1 MDGSASHL
9 GRMTGASR
17 SDVSDAPAFARPF
30 LRRLSS
36 LWRYGT
42 MAVTLPD
49 GTQMTIGGDDGAIGE
64 GPQAVWTLTRWRAFL
79 RLLTR
84 GDIGF
89 AEGYMAGEWDTPDL
103 TALLTAFALNY
114 DALDQIMS
122 GVPMLR
128 GVNAIVHALQRN
140 SRTGSRRNI
149 MSHYDLGNDFYAQ
162 WLDPSMTYSAAL
174 FDPPTLSLPEA
185 QTRKYEALARSIS
198 IERDHEVLEIG
209 CGWGGFS
216 AYAAGTLGAR
226 VTAITLSPS
235 QAEVARKRIFEQG
248 LSERVDVQLI
258 DYRDVQGCY
267 DRIASIEMFEAVG
280 EAYWPTYFDRVHDL
294 LKPDGRAGLQII
306 TIDDALFDSYRKRP
320 DFIQLHVFPGGMLPS
335 EPALWATIGKAGLT
349 GEVTQRFGQ
358 DYGRT
363 LGLWLRAFDDVWP
376 RIEPLGYDARFRR
389 LWRYYLAYCEAGFGT
404 GRTDVVQLA
413 LSKV

>member
-1 MDGSASHL
+1 MDGSVSHSK
-9 GRMTGASR
+9 GMTGASQ
-17 SDVSDAPAFARPF
+17 SDVSAVPPFARPF
-30 LRRLSS
+30 MRRLSS

-42 MAVTLPD
+42 LAVTLPD
-49 GTQMTIGGDDGAIGE
+49 GTPMTIGGDDGAVGE

-103 TALLTAFALNY
+103 AALLTAFALNY

-128 GVNAIVHALQRN
+128 GFNALAHALQHN
-140 SRTGSRRNI
+140 SRSGSRRNI

-174 FDPPTLSLPEA
+174 FDPPALTLAEA
-185 QTRKYEALARSIS
+185 QTRKYEALARSID
-198 IERDHEVLEIG
+198 IQRDQTVLEIG

-216 AYAAGTLGAR
+216 LYAAGTLGAK

-235 QAEVARKRIFEQG
+235 QAEVARRRIFQRG
-248 LSERVDVQLI
+248 LAERVDVKLV
-258 DYRDVQGCY
+258 DYRDVEGAY

-280 EAYWPTYFDRVHDL
+280 EAYWPTYFNQVHKL

-306 TIDDALFDSYRKRP
+306 TIDEALFDSYRRRP

-335 EPALWATIGKAGLT
+335 ESALWSAIAKAGLN

-358 DYGRT
+358 DYART
-363 LGLWLRAFDDVWP
+363 LGLWLRAFDAAWP
-376 RIEPLGYDARFRR
+376 RIQPMGYDARFRR

-404 GRTDVVQLA
+404 RRTDVVQLA
-413 LSKV
+413 LTRI

>member
-1 MDGSASHL
+1 MDGSASQYAE
-9 GRMTGASR
+9 MIGASQ
-17 SDVSDAPAFARPF
+17 SDVSSAPAFARPL
-30 LRRLSS
+30 LRRLSA

-42 MAVTLPD
+42 MVVTLPD
-49 GTQMTIGGDDGAIGE
+49 GTRMTIGGDDGAVGE

-89 AEGYMAGEWDTPDL
+89 AEGYLAGEWDTPDL

-114 DALDQIMS
+114 DALDKIMS

-128 GVNAIVHALQRN
+128 GFNAIGHALARN
-140 SRTGSRRNI
+140 SRAGSRRNI
-149 MSHYDLGNDFYAQ
+149 MSHYDLGNDFYAR

-174 FDPPTLSLPEA
+174 FDPPTLSLEA
-185 QTRKYEALARSIS
+185 AQIRKYEALAQSIG
-198 IERDHEVLEIG
+198 IERDHSVLEIG

-216 AYAAGTLGAR
+216 AYAAGTLGAK
-226 VTAITLSPS
+226 VTAVTLSPS
-235 QAEVARKRIFEQG
+235 QLEVARRRVFEQG
-248 LSERVDVQLI
+248 LAERVEVKLI
-258 DYRDVQGCY
+258 DYRDIEGTF

-280 EAYWPTYFDRVHDL
+280 EAYWPTYFDKLNSL
-294 LKPDGRAGLQII
+294 LAQEGRAGLQII

-320 DFIQLHVFPGGMLPS
+320 DFIQLHVFPGGMLPG
-335 EPALWATIGKAGLT
+335 ETALWATIEKAGLT
-349 GEVTQRFGQ
+349 GHVNQRFGQ
-358 DYGRT
+358 DYART
-363 LGLWLRAFDDVWP
+363 LGLWLQAFDSAWP
-376 RIEPLGYDARFRR
+376 QIEALGYDARFRR

-404 GRTDVVQLA
+404 ARTDVIQLA

>member
-1 MDGSASHL
+1 MDGSAAHRSSL
-9 GRMTGASR
+9 IGASR
-17 SDVSDAPAFARPF
+17 SDVSDAPAFTRPF

-42 MAVTLPD
+42 IAVTLPD
-49 GTQMTIGGDDGAIGE
+49 GTRMTIGGDDGAVG

-89 AEGYMAGEWDTPDL
+89 AEGYLAGEWDTPDL

-122 GVPMLR
+122 GVPLLR
-128 GVNAIVHALQRN
+128 GFNALGHAMARN
-140 SRTGSRRNI
+140 NRAGSRRNI
-149 MSHYDLGNDFYAQ
+149 MSHYDLGNDFYAR

-174 FDPPTLSLPEA
+174 FDPPTLSLEAA
-185 QTRKYEALARSIS
+185 QTRKYAALAQSIG
-198 IERDHEVLEIG
+198 IERDHSVLEIG

-216 AYAAGTLGAR
+216 AYAAGTLGAK
-226 VTAITLSPS
+226 VTAITLSPA
-235 QAEVARKRIFEQG
+235 QLEVASRRVFEQG
-248 LSERVDVQLI
+248 LAERVDVRLI
-258 DYRDVQGCY
+258 DYRDVEGTF

-280 EAYWPTYFDRVHDL
+280 EAYWPTYFNKINSL
-294 LKPDGRAGLQII
+294 LSPEGRAGLQII
-306 TIDDALFDSYRKRP
+306 TIDDALFDSYRRRP
-320 DFIQLHVFPGGMLPS
+320 DFIQLHVFPGGMLPG
-335 EPALWATIGKAGLT
+335 EAALWATIGKAGLT

-358 DYGRT
+358 DYALT
-363 LGLWLRAFDDVWP
+363 LGLWLQAFDAAWP
-376 RIEPLGYDARFRR
+376 QIQPLGYDARFRR

>member
-9 GRMTGASR
+9 AGMIGASH
-17 SDVSDAPAFARPF
+17 SDVSAVPAFARPF
-30 LRRLSS
+30 LRRLSA

-42 MAVTLPD
+42 MVVTLPD
-49 GTQMTIGGDDGAIGE
+49 GTQMTIGGDDGAVGE
-64 GPQAVWTLTRWRAFL
+64 GPQAIWTLTRWHAFL

-89 AEGYMAGEWDTPDL
+89 AEGYLAGEWDTPDL

-122 GVPMLR
+122 GVPLLR
-128 GVNAIVHALQRN
+128 GFNALGHALARN
-140 SRTGSRRNI
+140 SRAGSKRNI

-174 FDPPTLSLPEA
+174 FDPPTLSLEQA
-185 QTRKYEALARSIS
+185 QTRKYEALAQSIG
-198 IERDHEVLEIG
+198 IQRDHSVLEIG

-216 AYAAGTLGAR
+216 AYAAGTLGAK
-226 VTAITLSPS
+226 VTAVTLSPA
-235 QAEVARKRIFEQG
+235 QLEFARQRLFEQG
-248 LSERVDVQLI
+248 LAERVEVRLI
-258 DYRDVQGCY
+258 DYRDVEGTF

-280 EAYWPTYFDRVHDL
+280 EAYWPTYFNKLNNL
-294 LKPDGRAGLQII
+294 LAPDGRAGLQII
-306 TIDDALFDSYRKRP
+306 TIDDDLFESYRKRP
-320 DFIQLHVFPGGMLPS
+320 DFIQLHVFPGGMLPG
-335 EPALWATIGKAGLT
+335 ETALWTEIGKAGLKGDIT
-349 GEVTQRFGQ
+349 HRFGQ
-358 DYGRT
+358 DYART
-363 LGLWLRAFDDVWP
+363 LGLWLKAFDAAWS
-376 RIEPLGYDARFRR
+376 RIQPLGYDARFRR

-413 LSKV
+413 LSKA

>member
-1 MDGSASHL
+1 MDGSVSDHD
-9 GRMTGASR
+9 RMTGASQ
-17 SDVSDAPAFARPF
+17 SDVSAAPAFARPF

-36 LWRYGT
+36 LWRFGT

-49 GTQMTIGGDDGAIGE
+49 GTRITIGGDDGAVGQ

-103 TALLTAFALNY
+103 AALLTAFALNY

-128 GVNAIVHALQRN
+128 GFNAVAHALQRN
-140 SRTGSRRNI
+140 SRAGSRRNI

-174 FDPPTLSLPEA
+174 FDPPTLTLAEA
-185 QTRKYEALARSIS
+185 QTRKYEALARSIG
-198 IERDHEVLEIG
+198 IQRDHEVLEIG

-216 AYAAGTLGAR
+216 AYAAGTLGAK

-235 QAEVARKRIFEQG
+235 QAEIARKRAFDQG
-248 LSERVDVQLI
+248 LAERIDVQLV
-258 DYRDVQGCY
+258 DYRDVEGRY

-280 EAYWPTYFDRVHDL
+280 EAYWPTYFNRVHEL
-294 LKPDGRAGLQII
+294 LAPSGKAGLQII

-335 EPALWATIGKAGLT
+335 EKALWDAVDKAGLAAR
-349 GEVTQRFGQ
+349 VTRRFGG
-358 DYGRT
+358 DYAQT
-363 LGLWLRAFDDVWP
+363 LRFWLQTFDATWP
-376 RIEPLGYDARFRR
+376 QIEAMGYDARFCR
-389 LWRYYLAYCEAGFGT
+389 LWRYYLAYCEAGFRT
-404 GRTDVVQLA
+404 RRTDVIQLA
-413 LSKV
+413 LSKD